1 MSWTADLRRCKE
13 IQENHYKKLALAKPV
28 LQTQK
33 RKQKLAKEFDPDSMA
48 TAARA
53 TRAPRASSRAQETQ
67 HAERSYG
74 PAGAPLRDGT
84 NRDATKPVRRKQS
97 AASRRAAEEQ
107 LERQRKRQEAALE
120 KHHRRTGRVEGE
132 PDQASEPVLSREER
146 REQMEERRRQ
156 RLALEERNEAARAKH
171 AERQRLH
178 RQRPA
183 GATTPETS
191 ERRKIST
198 APESGPKQ
206 RPSAARVPRVAN
218 LDRKVS
224 RKWVTVAESTPDK
237 PTEPNASSS
246 APASSAG
253 DGAQTDRKILRSRL
267 AEAEQ
272 TIVHLR
278 NELHDIKTRDVV
290 YKPVEVE
297 EAVATPR
304 ANRWR
309 RRRSNR
315 WYVARVVVYTSAP
328 RLRKFFPEFFTRQ
341 TGGRGAGLD

>member
-156 RLALEERNEAARAKH
+156 RLALEERNEAAREKH

-246 APASSAG
+246 APASAG

-297 EAVATPR
+297 ETDDVDEAANNAKELESTRAELARVRVSYDRVHVELAVAMRKEQQQQVMR
-304 ANRWR
+304 A
-309 RRRSNR
+309 S
-315 WYVARVVVYTSAP
+315 
-328 RLRKFFPEFFTRQ
+328 KM
-341 TGGRGAGLD
+341 